1 MLRRQAHR
9 ARHAGYRALPA
20 LAIVVAMLTAA
31 LLGAEAARAQT
42 DWPNR
47 PVRIIIPFAAGASTD
62 SLVRGVAEKLQA
74 SLNQPFVV
82 ENRGGAAGALGTE
95 LAAKAQPDGYTI
107 LMTPQ
112 SPIVVLPSLR
122 KTGYDP
128 LKDFIH
134 VDRLGQSI
142 AGIAVHPS
150 VGARTLAEFIAL
162 AKKNPGKFTF
172 VSAGVGTVNHMRGE
186 MLKLQ
191 AGIDMLHIPYKGTG
205 EALADLLAGNVSL
218 MFESSVFPHV
228 KSGKL
233 VLLAMLDERS
243 PEFPDVLSMGEA
255 GFPDFDLPIWT
266 GAYLPRGTP
275 QAIVEK
281 LHGELAKIHGDK
293 DLAEK
298 LEAAGIR
305 LYPKSESLEVLAT
318 RLAAE
323 TERFA
328 DLIKKAGIKLD

>member
-1 MLRRQAHR
+1 MIVKKSIRIWKACFCVLI
-9 ARHAGYRALPA
+9 A
-20 LAIVVAMLTAA
+20 LAAAATVALA
-31 LLGAEAARAQT
+31 GAPEANAQT

-47 PVRIIIPFAAGASTD
+47 PVRIVIPYAAGASTD

-95 LAAKAQPDGYTI
+95 MVARSPADGYTM

-112 SPIVVLPSLR
+112 AAIVVLPNLR
-122 KTGYDP
+122 KMNYDP

-134 VDRLGQSI
+134 VDRLGESM

-150 VGARTLAEFIAL
+150 VGAKTLAEFIAL
-162 AKKNPGKFTF
+162 AKTSPGKFTF
-172 VSAGVGTVNHMRGE
+172 VSAGVGTVNHLRGE

-233 VLLAMLDERS
+233 ALLALLDERNPDF
-243 PEFPDVLSMGEA
+243 PEVPTMKEA
-255 GFPDFDLPIWT
+255 GFPDFDLPIWA

-293 DLAEK
+293 DFAAK

-305 LYPKSESLEVLAT
+305 LYPKSDSLD
-318 RLAAE
+318 RLAARLADE
-323 TERFA
+323 TARFA
-328 DLIKKAGIKLD
+328 EIIKQANVKLD

>member
-1 MLRRQAHR
+1 M
-9 ARHAGYRALPA
+9 
-20 LAIVVAMLTAA
+20 
-31 LLGAEAARAQT
+31 
-42 DWPNR
+42 N
-47 PVRIIIPFAAGASTD
+47 
-62 SLVRGVAEKLQA
+62 
-74 SLNQPFVV
+74 
-82 ENRGGAAGALGTE
+82 
-95 LAAKAQPDGYTI
+95 
-107 LMTPQ
+107 
-112 SPIVVLPSLR
+112 
-122 KTGYDP
+122 YDP

-134 VDRLGQSI
+134 VDRLGESM

-150 VGARTLAEFIAL
+150 VGAKTLAEFIAL
-162 AKKNPGKFTF
+162 AKTSPGKFTF
-172 VSAGVGTVNHMRGE
+172 VSAGVGTVNHLRGE

-233 VLLAMLDERS
+233 ALLALLDERNPDF
-243 PEFPDVLSMGEA
+243 PEVPTMKEA

-275 QAIVEK
+275 QAIVKK

-293 DLAEK
+293 DLAAK

-305 LYPKSESLEVLAT
+305 LYPKSDSLD
-318 RLAAE
+318 RLAARLADE
-323 TERFA
+323 TARFA
-328 DLIKKAGIKLD
+328 EIIKQANVKLD

>member
-1 MLRRQAHR
+1 MDKKPATRIWTSCR
-9 ARHAGYRALPA
+9 RAL
-20 LAIVVAMLTAA
+20 AA
-31 LLGAEAARAQT
+31 LLLVATAVVSGAATALAQT

-47 PVRIIIPFAAGASTD
+47 PVRIIIPYAAGASTD
-62 SLVRGVAEKLQA
+62 SLVRGIAEKLQA

-95 LAAKAQPDGYTI
+95 MAAKSPPDGYTI

-112 SPIVVLPSLR
+112 APIVTLPHLR
-122 KTGYDP
+122 KMSYEP
-128 LKDFIH
+128 LGDFIH
-134 VDRLGQSI
+134 VGRLGESI

-150 VGARTLAEFIAL
+150 VGAKTLAEFIAL

-172 VSAGVGTVNHMRGE
+172 VSAGVGTVNHLRGE

-191 AGIDMLHIPYKGTG
+191 AGIDLLHIPYKGTG

-228 KSGKL
+228 KQGKL
-233 VLLAMLDERS
+233 VLLAMLDERN
-243 PEFPDVLSMGEA
+243 PEFPDVLTMKEA
-255 GFPDFDLPIWT
+255 GFPEFDLPIWT

-275 QAIVEK
+275 QAVVEK
-281 LHGELAKIHGDK
+281 LHRELAKIQEDK
-293 DLAEK
+293 DLAVK
-298 LEAAGIR
+298 LEQAGIR
-305 LYPKSESLEVLAT
+305 LYPKGDSLDNLAK

-323 TERFA
+323 TARFA
-328 DLIKKAGIKLD
+328 DLIKKANVKLD